1 MKRFLVVDDD
11 KSIRNLYKIL
21 IKNRYGTAHVDFCCD
36 GKEGLDVAIKADFD
50 LIVSDVKMP
59 VMDGIAFHAA
69 LKQQNRLKAKKFIM
83 ASANMFGDDLSY
95 VQKEGLCYI
104 EKPFRPTQFYEFVDS
119 ILDQSEAAAAVNMQ
133 RKYERHEARASCLI
147 ETVSLNKDENMI
159 KIDAE
164 AIDYSEAGVGLSYKG
179 RELPSG
185 TLVNVFIEALNIFNK
200 SAKVV
205 WTSVSGDLSFRAGL
219 QLL

>member
-104 EKPFRPTQFYEFVDS
+104 EKPFRPTQFYEFVDL
-119 ILDQSEAAAAVNMQ
+119 ILDQAEVAPAFKIQ
-133 RKYERHEARASCLI
+133 RKYDRLETRTSCLI
-147 ETVSLNKDENMI
+147 ETALPNKDENMI

-164 AIDYSEAGVGLSYKG
+164 TIDYSETGIGLRYKG
-179 RELPSG
+179 SELPSG
-185 TLVNVFIEALNIFNK
+185 TLVNVCIEALNIANK

-205 WTSVSGDLSFRAGL
+205 WNSVSGGLSFRAGL